1 VVRPFTGPLASH
13 NFRLLLAC
21 DVISVLGTAIA
32 SVAVP
37 FAVLGIGG
45 SAADVGFVTASATV
59 PVIVFV
65 LLGGVVADR
74 WPRQRVMAGANV
86 LQALAQAG
94 SAALVLGGQARVW
107 ELMALAAVRGTG
119 LGFYFPAAQGF
130 LPQTVPAAHLSQ
142 ANAVDRMGRNVS
154 LITGSAFGGV
164 LVGFAGP
171 GWGLVL
177 DAVSYAVAAL
187 LRAGMRMPAVT
198 SGPGGR
204 MLHELREGWREFI
217 SRRWLW
223 AVVVE
228 FSFLVAI
235 LTGAD
240 GVLGPVIAD
249 ARLGGARSWGIVL
262 AAQSAGAV
270 VGGLVM
276 IRFRPARLLLAAS
289 LGVVPMAGLLFALAV
304 PLAVPLVAVAAFA
317 AGACIEVFGVNWAT
331 AMQQEIPPGM
341 LSRVSSYDALGSWAL
356 APVGIVVAGPLAVT
370 LGTSVVLVA
379 GGVSVIVLTGAVLCV
394 PEVRDLRRRQPL
406 VTAGSQPE

>member
-1 VVRPFTGPLASH
+1 VRPFTGPLASR
-13 NFRLLLAC
+13 NFRLVLAC

-59 PVIVFV
+59 PVIVFL

-74 WPRQRVMAGANV
+74 WPRQRVMTAANV

-119 LGFYFPAAQGF
+119 LGFYFPAAQGL

-142 ANAVDRMGRNVS
+142 ANAMDRMGRNVS

-198 SGPGGR
+198 SGTGGR

-235 LTGAD
+235 FTGAD

-276 IRFRPARLLLAAS
+276 IRFRPARLLLTAS

-304 PLAVPLVAVAAFA
+304 PLAVPLVAAAAFA
-317 AGACIEVFGVNWAT
+317 AGACIELFGVNWAT

-370 LGTSVVLVA
+370 LGTPVVLVA
-379 GGVSVIVLTGAVLCV
+379 GGVLVIVLTGAVLCV